1 MSKLLPSFSRSAI
14 TLAAVTALAA
24 GGIAAA
30 RNAEAIS
37 AMFAPPTPVIV
48 TIDLQKVFSGLEER
62 TARQNEL
69 EAMGKGMQEE
79 LDKLLAAG
87 KDENSKMEMLP
98 EGVDR
103 LAAAEKLTEMQ
114 LNIRVKK
121 ELFEAKLDQRRSN
134 TFRLLYQKITDASRR
149 LAVQSKYTLVL
160 TSDETVEIPGNLNT
174 ADTQKAISTK
184 RFLFVDPAHDVSTEL
199 VTMMNNEYRSA
210 GTRGPGMT
218 PAPNNAPAPAAVPAT
233 PAK

>member
-1 MSKLLPSFSRSAI
+1 MELPMPQTLPRFSRSAV
-14 TLAAVTALAA
+14 TLAALTALAV

-62 TARQNEL
+62 KGRQDEL
-69 EAMGKGMQEE
+69 ESMGKGMQEE

-87 KDENSKMEMLP
+87 KDENSKMEALP
-98 EGVDR
+98 ADGAER
-103 LAAAEKLTEMQ
+103 MAAAEKLTEMQ

-160 TSDETVEIPGNLNT
+160 TSDEFVEIPGNLNT

-184 RFLFVDPAHDVSTEL
+184 RFLFVDPAHDVSTDL
-199 VTMMNNEYRSA
+199 ITMMNTEFRAA
-210 GTRGPGMT
+210 GTRGPGV
-218 PAPNNAPAPAAVPAT
+218 APAPVPAVA
-233 PAK
+233 PVK